1 MKREQ
6 VSNVLEKVGPVHH
19 KLAGMISNMNLA
31 VEMFDSLSPTEQVQ
45 LNLYWQNAHQE
56 AIQRLQESFAYLVE
70 ANATLNAQPSKVAS
84 RK

>member
-1 MKREQ
+1 MQREQ
-6 VSNVLEKVGPVHH
+6 VYSVLEKIGPVHH

-70 ANATLNAQPSKVAS
+70 ANAALGALSNKSTNRQ
-84 RK
+84 